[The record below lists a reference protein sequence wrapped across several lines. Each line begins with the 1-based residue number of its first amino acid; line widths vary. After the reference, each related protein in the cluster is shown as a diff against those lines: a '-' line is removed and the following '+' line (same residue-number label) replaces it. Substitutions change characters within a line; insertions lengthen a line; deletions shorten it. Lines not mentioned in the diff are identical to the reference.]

1 MIMKLKNIIRY
12 TKIYGLM
19 LLTASITLCA
29 CISEGDE
36 TIVLEESQATASQ
49 LILGEWELSSY
60 KITDEEGNPIN
71 EPGIENG
78 VPTIPAFD
86 FKDDNTCLI
95 TPPNEAVS
103 EGKYDIS
110 EDGSVLW
117 VEGYGEWEIFS
128 LGKNKLV
135 LTREIIYNGKTY
147 NVMYILERN
156 APGEDSPNDNLG
168 GEVGSVDD
176 NNPYQ
181 PWAHNLVSQIT
192 MTRHYT
198 SNNSI
203 EKTVYKF
210 QYDVKSRIIEYTIDN
225 YDAISNMVTESNKFN
240 FTYDDSKVYLY
251 YNEELMNTGVV
262 GHNGFLDYLYEGN
275 SDTASSFFDYNADGY
290 VTYLETNGEK
300 WNPIYSTSWSGAKNM
315 ASPTDGGDEL
325 SYNSDAINNASVDFN
340 GLMTSCYQWEWSMHN
355 GYSGVVLGLF
365 DFYGK
370 RSYQVASKVV
380 RNSLWI
386 DEMTDWEITKSETGD
401 YIITFYEITR
411 SGSNHPFTATYEI
424 EYYH

>member
-1 MIMKLKNIIRY
+1 MKLKNIIRY
-12 TKIYGLM
+12 TKIYVFM

-29 CISEGDE
+29 CISDGDE
-36 TIVLEESQATASQ
+36 TIVLEESQTTVSQ
-49 LILGEWELSSY
+49 LILGKWELSEY
-60 KITDEEGNPIN
+60 KITDEECNLIN
-71 EPGIENG
+71 DPGIENG
-78 VPTIPAFD
+78 VPAIPVFE

-95 TPPNEAVS
+95 TPPYEAVI

-110 EDGSVLW
+110 EDGFFLW

-135 LTREIIYNGKTY
+135 LIREIIYNGNTY
-147 NVMYILERN
+147 NVMYILVRN
-156 APGEDSPNDNLG
+156 ASGESSPNDNLG
-168 GEVGSVDD
+168 GEVGNVDD
-176 NNPYQ
+176 NNPYH

-192 MTRHYT
+192 MVRHYT
-198 SNNSI
+198 TNNSI

-210 QYDVKSRIIEYTIDN
+210 QYDAKSRIIEYTINN
-225 YDAISNMVTESNKFN
+225 YDAISNMVTNSDKFN

-251 YNEELMNTGVV
+251 YNEKLMNTGVI
-262 GHNGFLDYLYEGN
+262 GHNGFLNYLYEGDT
-275 SDTASSFFDYNADGY
+275 DTASSFFEYDADDYL
-290 VTYLETNGEK
+290 TYLETNGEK
-300 WNPIYSTSWSGAKNM
+300 WNPIYSTSWSGAKNL
-315 ASPTDGGDEL
+315 SFPTNEGDEL

-355 GYSGVVLGLF
+355 DYSGVVLGLF

-380 RNSLWI
+380 RHSLWI